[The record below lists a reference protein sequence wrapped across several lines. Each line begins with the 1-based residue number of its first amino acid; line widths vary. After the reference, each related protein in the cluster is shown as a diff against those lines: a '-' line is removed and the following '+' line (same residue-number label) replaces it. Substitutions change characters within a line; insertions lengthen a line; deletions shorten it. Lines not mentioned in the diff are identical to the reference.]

1 MKFPKSK
8 TTITLASLACV
19 LVLVFLWWI
28 GWGSWPNPEKKAL
41 PWEPD
46 AIVLL
51 GGGNEER
58 PREAYRLHK
67 LYPEVE
73 IVVTGDNSLMFQPLI
88 NAGVSEDLIKHEEV
102 ATSTVENAQ
111 LTDTI
116 LNNFE
121 HKVEKVVLVTNWFHA
136 PRALAVFKKH
146 QPGREFVA
154 AFEPKPEQ
162 FSNWHRYAS
171 RRERLAALYYLVRH
185 QIWSF

>member
-28 GWGSWPNPEKKAL
+28 GWGSWPNSEKKEL

-88 NAGVSEDLIKHEEV
+88 NAGVSEERIRHEQD

-111 LTDTI
+111 FTDPI
-116 LNNFE
+116 LDE
-121 HKVEKVVLVTNWFHA
+121 LDAKRVVLVTNWFHV
-136 PRALAVFKKH
+136 PRALAVFRKH
-146 QPGREFVA
+146 QPEREFVA